1 MSIWFLLWLVLA
13 FILLGSTAWSTI
25 ILFQQKKAWKAYA
38 GKKGLTFTHGTTF
51 GPCEMEGIVDGYT
64 LSFFTAVQQKS
75 DSRKNRQ
82 VTVFQVDCNKPF
94 VDGLG
99 CGTKEMNT
107 FLQSLEALSPHDV
120 KSSKWNKAYMIRSR
134 NKKAV
139 DAFLTDERTAILS
152 SILSMPNADVIILLN
167 NEIGTFRFETSNP
180 LTEVEKIDSL
190 INKLIN
196 KLNKLVP
203 SEEEAR
209 RLADLAKQ
217 QDDEPLAATQVEE
230 EKATPPESTTAQKES
245 VDEKSSKEVSS
256 AEQKDKR
263 ETD

>member
-1 MSIWFLLWLVLA
+1 LSIWFLLWLVLA
-13 FILLGSTAWSTI
+13 FILLGSTAWSAI

-38 GKKGLTFTHGTTF
+38 EKKGLSFTHGTTF

-82 VTVFQVDCNKPF
+82 VTVFQVDSHKPF
-94 VDGLG
+94 VDGIA
-99 CGTKEMNT
+99 CGTKEMNA

-120 KSSKWNKAYMIRSR
+120 KSSKWNKTYMIRSR

-139 DAFLTDERTAILS
+139 DAFLTDERAAILS

-190 INKLIN
+190 INKLIT

-203 SEEEAR
+203 SEEEAG
-209 RLADLAKQ
+209 RLAELAKQ
-217 QDDEPLAATQVEE
+217 QDDEPRAESTEE
-230 EKATPPESTTAQKES
+230 EKKAAPPESIASKNESGDQKP
-245 VDEKSSKEVSS
+245 SKEYSS
-256 AEQKDKR
+256 AGKADKP